1 MLGRAAPGRAEEA
14 RGMAVIHHDE
24 RVVSLRQRADL
35 RERRDVAVHG
45 ADAVG
50 DDQAGAGAPGLLEDA
65 FEIGHVAVLVAGAF
79 GPVIPSTP

>member
-1 MLGRAAPGRAEEA
+1 MLGRAAPGWPRQPVAW
-14 RGMAVIHHDE
+14 RSSTHDE
-24 RVVSLRQRADL
+24 CVVSLRQRADL

-50 DDQAGAGAPGLLEDA
+50 DDQAGAGAPGLLEEA
-65 FEIGHVAVLVAGAF
+65 FEIGHLAVLVAGAL